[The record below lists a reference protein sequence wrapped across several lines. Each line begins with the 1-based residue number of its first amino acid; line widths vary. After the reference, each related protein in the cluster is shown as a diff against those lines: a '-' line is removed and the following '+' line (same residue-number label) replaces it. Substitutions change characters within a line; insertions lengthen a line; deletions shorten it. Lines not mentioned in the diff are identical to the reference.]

1 MFMKYIPIYLSILVT
16 FLTSCSEEVNLT
28 GDFKETAVVYGLLDH
43 ADSLHFVKIT
53 RAFIG
58 PGNALEIAQ
67 IPDSSYFDNVELT
80 VSEYLGGVLQ
90 RTWLLQDT
98 IVTNKD
104 VDGAF
109 YAPEQKVYYFKTLP
123 TITSSGVPGTIQVS
137 SDPMLSSLNPE
148 AKYKLLAKINGGDSL
163 AFSGGF
169 NVTGETE
176 LVKGLVTDVTSQT
189 YTFRFADDPGEYKS
203 QSVSVINTGN
213 ARIINAQIDVYF
225 NEHIEN
231 SFTTKTF
238 NWQIGE
244 SDVDANSSKT
254 FSAIGKTFYEL
265 VKQNVTNDPFIDK
278 RTFNGVMVTFTG
290 GSEQLQTYMRVNKPS
305 ASLAQ
310 SKPTYTNLSV
320 TNDKRVVGIF
330 SSRQTLKVFK
340 PFFVSPALAYIRA
353 IDKKSTR
360 ELCIGPI
367 TGPLLFC
374 SDHPGDNIV
383 NQQESFACN

>member
-80 VSEYLGGVLQ
+80 VSEYLGGALQ

-123 TITSSGVPGTIQVS
+123 TVTSSMGVPGTVQTS
-137 SDPMLSSLNPE
+137 PNPLLTSLKPGCT
-148 AKYKLLAKINGGDSL
+148 YKMNAEINNG
-163 AFSGGF
+163 AFEV
-169 NVTGETE
+169 NGETE
-176 LVKGLVTDVTSQT
+176 LVNGLTTSASSQNF
-189 YTFRFADDPGEYKS
+189 TFKFADDPAEYIS
-203 QSVSVINTGN
+203 TGVGVGSTGN
-213 ARIINAQIDVYF
+213 AYIVNAQLDVFF
-225 NEHIEN
+225 NEHIGN
-231 SFTTKTF
+231 NFTTKSF
-238 NWQIGE
+238 NWQLGE
-244 SDVDANSSKT
+244 NDVLPSTSTT
-254 FSAIGKTFYEL
+254 FTALGKTFYEL
-265 VKQNVTNDPFIDK
+265 MERNVTDDPAIDK
-278 RTFNGVMVTFTG
+278 RTFNGISVTITG
-290 GSEQLQTYMRVNKPS
+290 GAEELYNYMVVNKPTS
-305 ASLAQ
+305 SLAQ

>member
-80 VSEYLGGVLQ
+80 VSEYLGGALQ

-123 TITSSGVPGTIQVS
+123 TVTSSMGVPGTVQTS
-137 SDPMLSSLNPE
+137 PNPLLTSLKPGCT
-148 AKYKLLAKINGGDSL
+148 YKMNAEINNGE
-163 AFSGGF
+163 FVV
-169 NVTGETE
+169 NGETE
-176 LVKGLVTDVTSQT
+176 LVNGLTTSASSQNF
-189 YTFRFADDPGEYKS
+189 TFKFADDPAEYIS
-203 QSVSVINTGN
+203 TGVGVGSTGN
-213 ARIINAQIDVYF
+213 AYIVNAQLDVFF
-225 NEHIEN
+225 NEHIGN
-231 SFTTKTF
+231 NFTTKSF
-238 NWQIGE
+238 NWQLGE
-244 SDVDANSSKT
+244 NDVLPSTSTT
-254 FSAIGKTFYEL
+254 FTALGKTFYEL
-265 VKQNVTNDPFIDK
+265 MERNVTDDPAIDK
-278 RTFNGVMVTFTG
+278 RTFNGISVTITG
-290 GSEQLQTYMRVNKPS
+290 GAEELYNYMVVNKPTS
-305 ASLAQ
+305 SLAQ

>member
-16 FLTSCSEEVNLT
+16 FLTSCSEEVNLA

-80 VSEYLGGVLQ
+80 VSEYLGGALQ

-123 TITSSGVPGTIQVS
+123 TVISSMGVPGTVQTS
-137 SDPMLSSLNPE
+137 PNPLLTSLKPGCT
-148 AKYKLLAKINGGDSL
+148 YKMKAKINDG
-163 AFSGGF
+163 AFEV
-169 NVTGETE
+169 NGETE
-176 LVKGLVTDVTSQT
+176 LVNGLTTSASSQNF
-189 YTFRFADDPGEYKS
+189 TFKFADDPAEYIS
-203 QSVSVINTGN
+203 TGVGVGSTGN
-213 ARIINAQIDVYF
+213 AYIVNAQLDVFF
-225 NEHIEN
+225 NEHIGN
-231 SFTTKTF
+231 NFTTKSF
-238 NWQIGE
+238 NWQLGE
-244 SDVDANSSKT
+244 NDVLPSTSTT
-254 FSAIGKTFYEL
+254 FTALGKTFYEL
-265 VKQNVTNDPFIDK
+265 MERNVTDDPSIDK
-278 RTFNGVMVTFTG
+278 RTFNGISVTITG
-290 GSEQLQTYMRVNKPS
+290 GAEELYNYMVVNKPTS
-305 ASLAQ
+305 SLAQ

>member
-1 MFMKYIPIYLSILVT
+1 MFMKYIPIYLIILFT
-16 FLTSCSEEVNLT
+16 FLSSCNEEVNLS

-43 ADSLHFVKIT
+43 ADSLHFIKIT

-67 IPDSSYFDNVELT
+67 IPDSSYFDQVDVT
-80 VSEYLGGVLQ
+80 VSEYLGGALQ
-90 RTWLLQDT
+90 RTWLLEDT

-123 TITSSGVPGTIQVS
+123 TITSSMGVPGTVQTS
-137 SDPMLSSLNPE
+137 SNPLLTSLKPGCT
-148 AKYKLLAKINGGDSL
+148 YKMKAVINNG
-163 AFSGGF
+163 AFEV
-169 NVTGETE
+169 NGETE
-176 LVKGLVTDVTSQT
+176 LVNGLTTSASSQN
-189 YTFRFADDPGEYKS
+189 FIFKFADDPSEYIS
-203 QSVSVINTGN
+203 TGVGVGSTGN
-213 ARIINAQIDVYF
+213 AYIVNAQLDVFF
-225 NEHIEN
+225 NEHIGN
-231 SFTTKTF
+231 NFTIKSF
-238 NWQIGE
+238 NWQLGE
-244 SDVDANSSKT
+244 NDVLPSTSTT
-254 FSAIGKTFYEL
+254 FTALGKTFYEL
-265 VKQNVTNDPFIDK
+265 MERNVTDNPAIDK
-278 RTFNGVMVTFTG
+278 RTFNGISVTITG
-290 GSEQLQTYMRVNKPS
+290 GAEDLYNYMVVNKPTS
-305 ASLAQ
+305 SLAQ
-310 SKPTYTNLSV
+310 SKPTFTNLSV
-320 TNDKRVVGIF
+320 TENKRVVGIF

-340 PFFVSPALAYIRA
+340 PFYVSPAQAYIRA

>member
-1 MFMKYIPIYLSILVT
+1 MDMKYIPIYLSILVT

-28 GDFKETAVVYGLLDH
+28 GDFKETAVVYSLLDH
-43 ADSLHFVKIT
+43 ADSLHYVKIT

-80 VSEYLGGVLQ
+80 VSEYLGGALQ

-123 TITSSGVPGTIQVS
+123 TVTSSMGVPGTVQTS
-137 SDPMLSSLNPE
+137 PNPLLTSLKPGCT
-148 AKYKLLAKINGGDSL
+148 YKMKAIINDG
-163 AFSGGF
+163 AFEV
-169 NVTGETE
+169 NGETE
-176 LVKGLVTDVTSQT
+176 LVNGLTTSASSQNF
-189 YTFRFADDPGEYKS
+189 TFKFADDPAEYIS
-203 QSVSVINTGN
+203 TGVGVGSTGN
-213 ARIINAQIDVYF
+213 AYIVNAQLDVFF
-225 NEHIEN
+225 NEHIGN
-231 SFTTKTF
+231 NFTTKSF
-238 NWQIGE
+238 NWQLGE
-244 SDVDANSSKT
+244 NDVLPSTSTT
-254 FSAIGKTFYEL
+254 FTALGKTFYEL
-265 VKQNVTNDPFIDK
+265 MQRNVTDDPAIDK
-278 RTFNGVMVTFTG
+278 RTFNGISVTITG
-290 GSEQLQTYMRVNKPS
+290 GAEELYNYMVVNKPTS
-305 ASLAQ
+305 SLAQ

-320 TNDKRVVGIF
+320 NNDKRVVGIF

>member
-1 MFMKYIPIYLSILVT
+1 MFMKHIPIYLSIILT
-16 FLTSCSEEVNLT
+16 FLTSCNEEVNLT

-43 ADSLHFVKIT
+43 ADSLHYVKIT

-80 VSEYLGGVLQ
+80 VSEYLGSALQ
-90 RTWLLQDT
+90 RTWLLNDT

-123 TITSSGVPGTIQVS
+123 TVTSSMGVPGTVQTS
-137 SDPMLSSLNPE
+137 PNPLLTSLKPGYT
-148 AKYKLLAKINGGDSL
+148 YKLKAIINDGE
-163 AFSGGF
+163 FEV
-169 NVTGETE
+169 NGETE
-176 LVKGLVTDVTSQT
+176 LVNGLTTSASSQNF
-189 YTFRFADDPGEYKS
+189 TFKFADDPAEYIS
-203 QSVSVINTGN
+203 TGVGVGSTGN
-213 ARIINAQIDVYF
+213 AYIVNAQLDVSF
-225 NEHIEN
+225 NEHTGSNI
-231 SFTTKTF
+231 TTKSF
-238 NWQIGE
+238 NWQLGE
-244 SDVDANSSKT
+244 NDVLPSTSTT
-254 FSAIGKTFYEL
+254 FSALGKTFYEL
-265 VKQNVTNDPFIDK
+265 MERNVTDDPTIDK
-278 RTFNGVMVTFTG
+278 RTFNGISVTITG
-290 GSEQLQTYMRVNKPS
+290 GAEDLYNYMVVNKPTS
-305 ASLAQ
+305 SLAQ

-320 TNDKRVVGIF
+320 TNNKRVVGIF

>member
-1 MFMKYIPIYLSILVT
+1 MTHIPTYLIILFT
-16 FLTSCSEEVNLT
+16 FLTSCNEEVNLS

-43 ADSLHFVKIT
+43 ADSLHFIKIT

-67 IPDSSYFDNVELT
+67 IPDSSYFNNVELT
-80 VSEYLGGVLQ
+80 VSEYQGGALL
-90 RTWLLQDT
+90 RTWLLEDT

-123 TITSSGVPGTIQVS
+123 TITSSMGVPGTVQTS
-137 SDPMLSSLNPE
+137 SNPLLTSLKPGCT
-148 AKYKLLAKINGGDSL
+148 YKMKAVINNG
-163 AFSGGF
+163 AFEV
-169 NVTGETE
+169 NGETE
-176 LVKGLVTDVTSQT
+176 LVNGLTTSASSQNF
-189 YTFRFADDPGEYKS
+189 TFKFADDPAEYIS
-203 QSVSVINTGN
+203 TGVGVGSTGN
-213 ARIINAQIDVYF
+213 AYIVNAQLDVFF
-225 NEHIEN
+225 NEHIGN
-231 SFTTKTF
+231 NFTTKSF
-238 NWQIGE
+238 NWQLGE
-244 SDVDANSSKT
+244 NDVLPSTSTT
-254 FSAIGKTFYEL
+254 FTALGKTFYEL
-265 VKQNVTNDPFIDK
+265 MERNVTDNPAIDK
-278 RTFNGVMVTFTG
+278 RTFNGISVTITG
-290 GSEQLQTYMRVNKPS
+290 GAEDLYNYMVVNKPTS
-305 ASLAQ
+305 SLAQ
-310 SKPTYTNLSV
+310 SKPTFTNLSV
-320 TNDKRVVGIF
+320 TDNKRVVGIF

-340 PFFVSPALAYIRA
+340 PFYVSPAQAYIRA

>member
-1 MFMKYIPIYLSILVT
+1 MDMKYIPIYLSILVT

-43 ADSLHFVKIT
+43 ADSLHYVKIT

-80 VSEYLGGVLQ
+80 VSEYLGGALQ

-123 TITSSGVPGTIQVS
+123 TVTSSMGVPGTVQTS
-137 SDPMLSSLNPE
+137 PNPLLTSLKPGCT
-148 AKYKLLAKINGGDSL
+148 YKMKAIINDG
-163 AFSGGF
+163 AFEV
-169 NVTGETE
+169 NGETE
-176 LVKGLVTDVTSQT
+176 LVNGLTTSASSQNF
-189 YTFRFADDPGEYKS
+189 TFKFADDPAEYIS
-203 QSVSVINTGN
+203 TGVGVGSTGN
-213 ARIINAQIDVYF
+213 AYIVNAQLNVFF
-225 NEHIEN
+225 NEHIGN
-231 SFTTKTF
+231 NFTTKSF
-238 NWQIGE
+238 NWQLGE
-244 SDVDANSSKT
+244 NDVLPSTSTT
-254 FSAIGKTFYEL
+254 FTALGKTFYEL
-265 VKQNVTNDPFIDK
+265 MQRNVTDDPSIDK
-278 RTFNGVMVTFTG
+278 RTFNGVSVTITG
-290 GSEQLQTYMRVNKPS
+290 GAEELYNYMVVNKPTS
-305 ASLAQ
+305 SLAQ